1 MLHTCISLR
10 RLRIE
15 VKKMRRKVNMVRLA
29 LYIFGVSTILTAW
42 ALYKNQ
48 QSADPT
54 RRVPAKK
61 AAEMLQ
67 EAWSDYHT
75 RA

>member
-1 MLHTCISLR
+1 MA
-10 RLRIE
+10 
-15 VKKMRRKVNMVRLA
+15 RLA
-29 LYIFGVSTILTAW
+29 LFIFGVSTFLTAW
-42 ALYKNQ
+42 AVYKNQ
-48 QSADPT
+48 QRADPA

-61 AAEMLQ
+61 AAAMLQ